1 MLVTIDQPSAEL
13 NVDGSTMSANCVIS
27 DGLVT
32 MCTKN
37 GTLAIA
43 WSQRCAPVQ
52 EKLKLLHDEMNTLQ
66 APGSLSMP
74 LATLLVTTPL
84 PGRAFIIAG
93 MSLSPRP
100 SSFLPLLAA
109 LARSSTYLSA
119 LGKPPSG
126 GLLELCQTPPSTSI
140 EPSKPLSAYTAI
152 AV

>member
-13 NVDGSTMSANCVIS
+13 NVAGSTMSANCVIS
-27 DGLVT
+27 DALVT

-52 EKLKLLHDEMNTLQ
+52 EKLKFDHEEMNTLH
-66 APGSLSMP
+66 APGSFSMP

-93 MSLSPRP
+93 MFFSPRP
-100 SSFLPLLAA
+100 SSFLPFTAA
-109 LARSSTYLSA
+109 LAMSSTYASA
-119 LGKPPSG
+119 LGNLPSG
-126 GLLELCQTPPSTSI
+126 GE
-140 EPSKPLSAYTAI
+140 
-152 AV
+152 

>member
-13 NVDGSTMSANCVIS
+13 KVDGSTMSANCVIS
-27 DGLVT
+27 EGLVT

-52 EKLKLLHDEMNTLQ
+52 EKLKLHHEAIITLQ

-84 PGRAFIIAG
+84 PGRAFIMAG
-93 MSLSPRP
+93 MSFSPRP
-100 SSFLPLLAA
+100 SSFLPLAA
-109 LARSSTYLSA
+109 AAAAASTYLSV
-119 LGKPPSG
+119 LGKRPVSE
-126 GLLELCQTPPSTSI
+126 LLACQTPPSTST
-140 EPSKPLSAYTAI
+140 EPSR
-152 AV
+152 

>member
-1 MLVTIDQPSAEL
+1 MLLMIDQPSAEL
-13 NVDGSTMSANCVIS
+13 KVDGSTMSANCVIS
-27 DGLVT
+27 EGLVT

-52 EKLKLLHDEMNTLQ
+52 EKLKLAHEAIKTLQ
-66 APGSLSMP
+66 APGSFSMP

-93 MSLSPRP
+93 MFFSPRP

-109 LARSSTYLSA
+109 LARSST
-119 LGKPPSG
+119 
-126 GLLELCQTPPSTSI
+126 
-140 EPSKPLSAYTAI
+140 
-152 AV
+152 